1 MVRHVWIHCFSL
13 DFMIINEASL
23 GFRRLVG
30 QKKQFW
36 RRCFG
41 LWKTVVSIFLESQR
55 PESDESA
62 SETSDSAAVTF
73 TQMQPVPPPAEPPA
87 RTERKKQNILCSVVL
102 SKAFLLSSVLLGC
115 LSVCVLHCGRLLGQS
130 ELSSKSSM
138 WPLIKTAT

>member
-41 LWKTVVSIFLESQR
+41 LWKTVVGIFLESQR

-73 TQMQPVPPPAEPPA
+73 TQMQPFPPGRTASPNRKKETKYLMFCCAVQSLSPLLCSPRLPVCVCASLWASA
-87 RTERKKQNILCSVVL
+87 RTERALLEVVHV
-102 SKAFLLSSVLLGC
+102 AFD
-115 LSVCVLHCGRLLGQS
+115 
-130 ELSSKSSM
+130 
-138 WPLIKTAT
+138 